1 MRSFSLPKRANKG
14 YSEAEPGQPRRPPC
28 TTHAPGS
35 QHSRF
40 PPRLKQVQ
48 NQNKRCITGFR
59 WHGLSPSGQ
68 LLGTPERARDHR
80 TSDPYESQLPN
91 SPLGLGPT
99 LRTPLP
105 PLGPGKMGSWGGGEE
120 KGGGWE
126 KRTVRNDSGTSRE
139 EKRPDG
145 MLGVEPYARGFSQEP
160 GDRGSE
166 PRQAASGRPGPRRR
180 RLQATLPSL
189 LSPPGAEGP

>member
-1 MRSFSLPKRANKG
+1 MRSFSLSKRANKG
-14 YSEAEPGQPRRPPC
+14 YSETEPSQPRRPPY

-59 WHGLSPSGQ
+59 WQWLSPSGQ

-80 TSDPYESQLPN
+80 TPTRASSQTVPRASAQLLARPSLP
-91 SPLGLGPT
+91 SALE
-99 LRTPLP
+99 
-105 PLGPGKMGSWGGGEE
+105 MGSWEGDEE
-120 KGGGWE
+120 KGVGKTQGQ
-126 KRTVRNDSGTSRE
+126 NDSGTSRE

-145 MLGVEPYARGFSQEP
+145 MLGVDSYAPGFSHES
-160 GDRGSE
+160 GDRRSE

-180 RLQATLPSL
+180 RLRATLPSL